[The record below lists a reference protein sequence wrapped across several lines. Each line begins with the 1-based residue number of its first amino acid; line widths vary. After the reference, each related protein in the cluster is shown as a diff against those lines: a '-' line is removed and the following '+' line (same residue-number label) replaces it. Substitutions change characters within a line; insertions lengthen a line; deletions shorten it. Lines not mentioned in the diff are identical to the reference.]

1 MVNEREVV
9 LDSLLEIVENG
20 ELSHKIEKAVLDKYD
35 YLKANEKAF
44 IKRLTE
50 GTIENLLALD
60 EIIDRYAKTPVRKQ
74 KPVIRNVL
82 RLSVYQLLFMDKVP
96 ASAVCNE
103 AVKLA
108 GKRGFRTLGGFVNG
122 VLRNISRD
130 RKKILKNMPSAMPKW
145 IVDHFTK
152 EFGHEVA
159 QKIIEDAQEEHP
171 VTIRVRKEL
180 EKYDDLVPADIG
192 FFCDGIGINENII
205 PSVYYLKKGKAVK
218 DINGY
223 EDGRFVV
230 QDIASMSVC
239 CMADIKK
246 NDRVLD
252 VCAAPG
258 GKSIQA
264 ADMGADVISRDLSE
278 SKTDIIREN
287 AIRCKTDNIKL
298 EVFDATVLDENLIN
312 SMDVVIADVPC
323 SGLGVLGRKS
333 DIRFKTLPE
342 DLDTLP
348 VVQRQILDTAVSYV
362 KKNGILMYSTCTLN
376 RKENEEQV
384 RYIIENYPFELEKEH
399 LFIPGVEPADGFY
412 VAKLRKK

>member
-1 MVNEREVV
+1 MINEREVV

-152 EFGHEVA
+152 EFGYEVA
-159 QKIIEDAQEEHP
+159 QKIIKDAQEEHP

-287 AIRCKTDNIKL
+287 AIRCKTDNIKI

-348 VVQRQILDTAVSYV
+348 VVQRQIIDTAVSYV

-412 VAKLRKK
+412 VAKLRRK